1 MLGHSMPDK
10 DYVKLSH
17 FDRLRRGYFD
27 KVPMNF
33 AILGFICAINL
44 LELQNLN
51 MQFAAL
57 FGMFALGNYLKG
69 RLLEEDDIELKK
81 YSKEIEAAYKAR
93 LKSQSDMSRS
103 VK

>member
-1 MLGHSMPDK
+1 MQGHSMPDK

-44 LELQNLN
+44 LELQSLN
-51 MQFAAL
+51 MQFVAL
-57 FGMFALGNYLKG
+57 FGMFTLGNYLKG
-69 RLLEEDDIELKK
+69 RLLEEDDTELKK
-81 YSKEIEAAYKAR
+81 YSKEIESEYKVR
-93 LKSQSDMSRS
+93 LKGQREMSRS
-103 VK
+103 AK